1 MRTFRIVMAA
11 GLAMSVGMLASGQMG
26 AAGSAPLGSTARQIA
41 SDDAPTIAQFL
52 KIRVPGAVIEVE
64 PGTMYVTDWP
74 DGVNQLYKVVGTG
87 TGPLTANKAAKYVKV
102 TEFADGLAGAS
113 VSPDGK
119 TMIAT
124 AAKGGNERTQ
134 VYLVKPAAGEG
145 GKSEVTPLVSN
156 DKANIAPQFWF
167 RDSTGFVYTANDTSP
182 NDFYVYRF
190 DLTPDGKGKTT
201 LLVGK
206 PGSWDAAD
214 TNADKTRYLV
224 AQERSASDSD
234 IFELDAATGNL
245 TKLNPSEE
253 THANALV
260 GYMPGE
266 KSVLFTSDIEEGR
279 ERLFLRDLTTGK
291 VTKAIP
297 ALDNAEVDAATISPD
312 RSLLAVTLNN
322 EGYGEL
328 KVFTLPDFQPVPLP
342 QIEKGLVSG
351 VGFRGRTLYY
361 ALTNSR
367 QPTIAYAYQVPEN
380 VNNKMMPVA
389 RQLTDVLDDQG
400 IDLSKFQL
408 PELIKYKSFDGLEV
422 PAFLYL
428 PPGVKKGQAVPFVV
442 NFHGGP
448 EGQHRPGFDRSSQ
461 FLLSKGYG
469 VLMPNVRGSTGYG
482 RAYQMMDDYKK
493 RWDSVRDGVES
504 ARWLVKQGYAKAGH
518 IAVYGGSYGGFMSVA
533 TAVEDGSSKEPVLGA
548 SIDVV
553 GIVNMKT
560 FLEQTSGYR
569 RKLREAEYGPL
580 SDPEFLDTV
589 SPIKRVNDI
598 KVPMMI
604 AHGLNDPR
612 VPVGE
617 AKQLAIAL
625 KKRGMDPVEF
635 YAPDEGHGFAK
646 LKNRLLFQERMVK
659 FLDSTIGKK

>member
-1 MRTFRIVMAA
+1 MRTLGIVLAA
-11 GLAMSVGMLASGQMG
+11 GLAMTVGIPAQGQV
-26 AAGSAPLGSTARQIA
+26 SAVGTRVMVEDSPS
-41 SDDAPTIAQFL
+41 IAQFL
-52 KIRVPGAVIEVE
+52 KIRVPGSVLEVDAS
-64 PGTMYVTDWP
+64 TMYVTDWP
-74 DGVNQLYKVVGTG
+74 DGVTQLYKVVGAG
-87 TGPLTANKAAKYVKV
+87 DGPLQANKAAKYVRI
-102 TEFADGLAGAS
+102 TEFQDGIAGAS

-124 AAKGGNERTQ
+124 AAKGGNEKTQ
-134 VYLVKPAAGEG
+134 IYLVKPAAGEG
-145 GKSEVTPLVSN
+145 QKSEVSPLITN
-156 DKANIAPQFWF
+156 DKANIAPAFWF
-167 RDSTGFVYTANDTSP
+167 KDSSGFVYVANDASP
-182 NDFYVYRF
+182 NDFYIYRY
-190 DLTPDGKGKTT
+190 DLGADGKGKST

-206 PGSWDAAD
+206 PGNWEARDGTD
-214 TNADKTRYLV
+214 DKGRYLV
-224 AQERSASDSD
+224 SEFRSASEQD
-234 IFELDAATGNL
+234 IYELNAGTGAL

-253 THANALV
+253 LHSNQPI

-266 KSVLFTSDIEEGR
+266 KSILYTSDIEEGR
-279 ERLFLRDLTTGK
+279 QRLFVRDLASGK

-297 ALDNAEVDAATISPD
+297 ALDNAEVEEAVVSPD
-312 RSLLAVTLNN
+312 RSLLAVVLNT

-328 KVFTLPDFQPVPLP
+328 KLYTLPDFEPAPLP

-351 VGFRGRTLYY
+351 VRFRERTLYY
-361 ALTNSR
+361 ALTNAK
-367 QPTIAYAYQVPEN
+367 QPTIAYSYQVPEN
-380 VNNKMMPVA
+380 TRNKMMPVA
-389 RQLTDVLDDQG
+389 RQLSAVLDDQG

-428 PPGVKKGQAVPFVV
+428 PPGVKKGEPVPFVV

-493 RWDSVRDGVES
+493 RWDSVRDGVEA

-548 SIDVV
+548 AIDVV

-580 SDPEFLDTV
+580 SDPEFLASV
-589 SPIKRVNDI
+589 SSINRVNDI

-617 AKQLAIAL
+617 AMQLAIAL

-646 LKNRLLFQERMVK
+646 LENRLLFQERMVK

>member
-1 MRTFRIVMAA
+1 MLMRTLRIVVAA
-11 GLAMSVGMLASGQMG
+11 GLAMSVGMLASGQVAVG
-26 AAGSAPLGSTARQIA
+26 AARDAAVTSAWDGGSPS
-41 SDDAPTIAQFL
+41 IAQFL
-52 KIRVPGAVIEVE
+52 KIRVPGAAIEVDAK
-64 PGTMYVTDWP
+64 TMYVTDWP
-74 DGVNQLYKVVGTG
+74 DGVTQLYKVVGAG
-87 TGPLTANKAAKYVKV
+87 DGPLVADKSATYVKI
-102 TEFADGLAGAS
+102 TEFPDGISGAT

-119 TMIAT
+119 TMLAT
-124 AAKGGNERTQ
+124 AARGGNERTQ
-134 VYLVKPAAGEG
+134 VYLVKPAAGAGE
-145 GKSEVTPLVSN
+145 KSEVTPLITN
-156 DKANIAPQFWF
+156 EKANIAPAFWF
-167 RDSTGFVYTANDTSP
+167 KDSTGFVYVANDTSP
-182 NDFYVYRF
+182 NDFYIYRY
-190 DLTPDGKGKTT
+190 DLGADGKGKST
-201 LLVGK
+201 LLLGK
-206 PGSWDAAD
+206 PGNWEARDGTS
-214 TNADKTRYLV
+214 DKSRYLV
-224 AQERSASDSD
+224 SEFRSASDQD
-234 IFELDAATGNL
+234 LFELDAATGTL

-253 THANALV
+253 AHSNQPI

-266 KSVLFTSDIEEGR
+266 KAVLYTSDIEEGR
-279 ERLFLRDLTTGK
+279 ARLFLRDLATGK
-291 VTKAIP
+291 VSKPIP
-297 ALDNAEVDAATISPD
+297 ALDSAEVDEAVVSPD
-312 RSLLAVTLNN
+312 RTLLAVVLNN

-328 KVFTLPDFQPVPLP
+328 KLFTLPEFQPAPLP
-342 QIEKGLVSG
+342 QMEKGLVSG
-351 VGFRGRTLYY
+351 VRFRERTLYY

-367 QPTIAYAYQVPEN
+367 QPTLAYAYQVPQN

-389 RQLTDVLDDQG
+389 RQLTGVLDDQG

-408 PELIKYKSFDGLEV
+408 PELIKFKSFDGLEV

-428 PPGVKKGQAVPFVV
+428 PPGAKKGEPVPFVV

-533 TAVEDGSSKEPVLGA
+533 TSVEDGSSKEPILGA
-548 SIDVV
+548 AINVV

-580 SDPEFLDTV
+580 SDPEFLASV
-589 SPIKRVNDI
+589 SSINRVNDI

-617 AKQLAIAL
+617 AMQLAIAL

-646 LKNRLLFQERMVK
+646 LENRLLFQERMVK